1 MVLAFVDV
9 GWLGSP
15 VDVGTFVVVVTMFV
29 YELRPRTRKL
39 AAAVVA
45 LAREHLRVDADRL
58 QDELDV
64 DESEVKAVRATIV
77 RDGRED
83 GGGS

>member
-1 MVLAFVDV
+1 MSPSVRI
-9 GWLGSP
+9 SP

-29 YELRPRTRKL
+29 YELRPRSRTL
-39 AAAVVA
+39 GAAVVA
-45 LAREHLRVDADRL
+45 LAREHLQVDADHL

-77 RDGRED
+77 RDGCEEK
-83 GGGS
+83 S

>member
-1 MVLAFVDV
+1 MIPPGFVDV

-29 YELRPRTRKL
+29 YELRPRSRKL

-45 LAREHLRVDADRL
+45 LAREHLRVDDSRL
-58 QDELDV
+58 QEELDV
-64 DESEVKAVRATIV
+64 DDRDVESLRTTIV
-77 RDGRED
+77 STD
-83 GGGS
+83 GGEES